1 MSRKVGLAALGG
13 MLLLSACG
21 TTSSERTGGG
31 AATGAAIGAGFGA
44 LAGPI
49 GALIGAGAGAGAGAL
64 TGGLTSPSELNL
76 GTPPWANPDARMPG
90 VNGGKPVT
98 TSQNAPTD

>member
-1 MSRKVGLAALGG
+1 MGGKVRLVGLGG
-13 MLLLSACG
+13 LLLLSACG
-21 TTSSERTGGG
+21 TTTSERTGGG

-64 TGGLTSPSELNL
+64 TGGLTSPSQLNL
-76 GTPPWANPDARMPG
+76 GTPPWDNPAARVPG
-90 VNGGKPVT
+90 VNAGKPVT
-98 TSQNAPTD
+98 TSEATPGG